1 MHESSK
7 RLSVTGMIDKLK
19 AIGSHLIDIIH
30 GYSQSFFEN
39 FRSIYIDVITLERD
53 TVALFSPTASTLSQ
67 ENIHYFYILVVYDLA
82 QVCTIYIISRYLSY
96 YITRTQ

>member
-1 MHESSK
+1 
-7 RLSVTGMIDKLK
+7 MIDT
-19 AIGSHLIDIIH
+19 IGSHLIDIIH
-30 GYSQSFFEN
+30 GCLVEN

-82 QVCTIYIISRYLSY
+82 QVCTIYIISKYLLSY
-96 YITRTQ
+96 SITRPQ